1 MLLSLVSGVSHGL
14 SGLSSTGHSL
24 GLEFLRSDAVN
35 EEHEMKT
42 NFYKTL
48 FVVKVSFK
56 LKAIDV
62 IFDVPAEDEKFE
74 RLMELDDSKIWSSV
88 QEACIELSCEENRFL
103 INVDLCELQSNLFRY
118 GDNIWKSSGSFI
130 TESLPFRSHDI
141 LFEAYLSS
149 CILSVSMDFSSPSPL
164 GDACHM
170 ADSACCAGNAIAN
183 EPSTDSV
190 QVQREVN
197 KLDSA
202 SDSLL
207 SNSVHWVHIN
217 LALTDLLVARESTK
231 NVLAEVRRS
240 SKFVTSV
247 SIGRKFQSISSSVE
261 VNNKTNTTSFN
272 ALYTY

>member
-1 MLLSLVSGVSHGL
+1 MLLSLVSGLSHGL
-14 SGLSSTGHSL
+14 SGLSSAGHSL

-35 EEHEMKT
+35 VEHEIET
-42 NFYKTL
+42 VFCKTL
-48 FVVKVSFK
+48 FVVKASFK

-62 IFDVPAEDEKFE
+62 IFDVPAEDDKFE
-74 RLMELDDSKIWSSV
+74 GLMELDDSKIWSSV
-88 QEACIELSCEENRFL
+88 QEACIELSCEENRCL
-103 INVDLCELQSNLFRY
+103 INVDLCELQSSLFRY
-118 GDNIWKSSGSFI
+118 GANIWKSSGNFI

-141 LFEAYLSS
+141 LSEAYLSS
-149 CILSVSMDFSSPSPL
+149 CILSVSMDFSIPSPL
-164 GDACHM
+164 GDACCM
-170 ADSACCAGNAIAN
+170 AGDSACCAGNAIAN

-202 SDSLL
+202 SDSLP
-207 SNSVHWVHIN
+207 SNSVHWIHIS

-261 VNNKTNTTSFN
+261 VNNKHC
-272 ALYTY
+272 